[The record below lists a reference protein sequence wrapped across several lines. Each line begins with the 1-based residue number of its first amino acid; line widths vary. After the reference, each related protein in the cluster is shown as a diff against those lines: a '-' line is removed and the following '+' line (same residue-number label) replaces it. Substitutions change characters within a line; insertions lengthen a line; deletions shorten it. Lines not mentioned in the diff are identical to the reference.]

1 MKYRLTALT
10 PLLVG
15 DGRELSPID
24 YMVWKDQVNVL
35 DQTRI
40 FKLLS
45 RGPRLE
51 GYLTQLRKATKLD
64 FASWGGFAQNF
75 SQRRIPFET
84 AESAAAWN
92 SAPPE
97 SLFIPTFAANYRGAY
112 LPGSA
117 LKGALR
123 SGLVFS
129 RWSPAV
135 IERAAAAMEGD
146 RLPRRVGESA
156 EGSAHA
162 SQMRV
167 LGIADSEPVPVSAF
181 KIYVSRTASLD
192 FRQSG
197 NPQLA
202 WKVAGRGS
210 VAAQRVNEAT
220 PLFAEMAA
228 PGTEF
233 GGTCQ
238 EHAFLQQPELARS
251 LGWRGVPQVEAIVA
265 AANQFASAQLQ
276 LQSHYAQA
284 SGLAGLQQTVAHLQT
299 ELEAAQSAPLSCLLC
314 LGWGGGFLSKAASHD
329 TDSDAYRKIL
339 RAVPS
344 IGRAIR
350 DQIPFPKTRRVIF
363 AQGKPATLPGWT
375 KLQLES

>member
-1 MKYRLTALT
+1 MNYKVTTLT

-35 DQTRI
+35 DQNRI

-51 GYLTQLRKATKLD
+51 SYLTQLRKATKLD

-84 AESAAAWN
+84 ADATAIWN
-92 SAPPE
+92 GAPPE
-97 SLFIPTFAANYRGAY
+97 ALFIPTFAANYRGAY

-129 RWSPAV
+129 RWSLSTM
-135 IERAAAAMEGD
+135 ERAAAAMEGD
-146 RLPRRVGESA
+146 RLPRRVSDSA
-156 EGSAHA
+156 EGSAQA

-167 LGIADSEPVPVSAF
+167 LAVADSEPVPTTAF
-181 KIYVSRTASLD
+181 KVYVSRTASLD
-192 FRQSG
+192 FRQAG
-197 NPQLA
+197 DPQLV

-220 PLFAEMAA
+220 PVFAEMAA

-233 GGTCQ
+233 AGGC
-238 EHAFLQQPELARS
+238 EVNAFLEQPELARS
-251 LGWRGVPQVEAIVA
+251 LGWRTAPSLESIVA
-265 AANQFASAQLQ
+265 AANQFAASQLEMQ
-276 LQSHYAQA
+276 ARYAQA
-284 SGLAGLQQTVAHLQT
+284 TGLPVVQQTVAHLQS
-299 ELEAAQSAPLSCLLC
+299 ELQAAQAGSSACLLC
-314 LGWGGGFLSKAASHD
+314 LGWGGGFLSKACFHD
-329 TDSDAYRKIL
+329 TDAEPYRKIL
-339 RAVPS
+339 RSVPS
-344 IGRAIR
+344 LGKAIR
-350 DQIPFPKTRRVIF
+350 DKIPFPKTRRLIF
-363 AQGKPATLPGWT
+363 AGGKPASIPGWVR
-375 KLQLES
+375 LHFDQ